1 MATVKAKTTL
11 KKKKITKVVSHAR
24 VYIQSSFN
32 NTIVTITDATGNA
45 LSWSSSGHNAFKGA
59 RKATP
64 YAAQITLKTALDKAE
79 PYGIQFVDVYV
90 SGVGSGREA
99 AVRGF
104 KGTNITVNS
113 IKDITPIPH
122 NGCRPKKP
130 RRV

>member
-1 MATVKAKTTL
+1 MANAKVKATL
-11 KKKKITKVVSHAR
+11 KKKKINKIVTHAR

-32 NTIVTITDATGNA
+32 NTIVTVTDATGNV
-45 LSWSSSGHNAFKGA
+45 LSWSSAGHNAFKGA

-79 PYGIQFVDVYV
+79 GYSIQSVDVFV

-104 KGTNITVNS
+104 KGSNIVVNS

-122 NGCRPKKP
+122 NGCRAKKP

>member
-1 MATVKAKTTL
+1 MANAKQKATL
-11 KKKKITKVVSHAR
+11 KKNKIVKIVSHAR

-32 NTIVTITDATGNA
+32 NTIITITDAAGNA
-45 LSWSSSGHNAFKGA
+45 LSWSSAGHNAFKGA

-64 YAAQITLKTALDKAE
+64 YAAQVALKTALDKAE
-79 PYGIQFVDVYV
+79 PHAIQFVDVYV

>member
-1 MATVKAKTTL
+1 MAVNKKATL
-11 KKKKITKVVSHAR
+11 KKKKITRAVPHAR

-32 NTIVTITDATGNA
+32 NTIISITDATGNV
-45 LSWSSSGHNAFKGA
+45 LSWSSSGHNSFKGA

-64 YAAQITLKTALDKAE
+64 YAAQTTLKTALDKAVD
-79 PYGIQFVDVYV
+79 YGIQTVDVFV

-104 KGTNITVNS
+104 KNMNIAVSS